1 MNSYIAI
8 ALVLCVAVAQVHS
21 QGGTQGG
28 LMKPAGAPGVGNAGA
43 MPTRPNPM
51 MAGMAPWLMM
61 SGNDMM
67 RDMMRWNMMMRGL
80 GPMMG
85 GMGGMGG
92 TGGNALQRLMYFNAL
107 TGNDMG
113 FGMF

>member
-8 ALVLCVAVAQVHS
+8 ALVLCIAVAQVQS
-21 QGGTQGG
+21 QGAPGQSGI
-28 LMKPAGAPGVGNAGA
+28 MKPAETSPTNNAAGA
-43 MPTRPNPM
+43 GAGRGIMG
-51 MAGMAPWLMM
+51 GMAPWLMM

-67 RDMMRWNMMMRGL
+67 RDMMRWNMMMRGF

-85 GMGGMGG
+85 G
-92 TGGNALQRLMYFNAL
+92 GNAMQRWMYLNAL

>member
-8 ALVLCVAVAQVHS
+8 ALVLCIAVAQVQS
-21 QGGTQGG
+21 QGAPGQGG
-28 LMKPAGAPGVGNAGA
+28 IMKPAATSPTMGNTGAV
-43 MPTRPNPM
+43 PTRSNPLM
-51 MAGMAPWLMM
+51 GGMAPFLMM

-67 RDMMRWNMMMRGL
+67 RDMMRWNMMMRGM

-85 GMGGMGG
+85 G
-92 TGGNALQRLMYFNAL
+92 NAMQRWMYLNAL

>member
-1 MNSYIAI
+1 MNSYIAL
-8 ALVLCVAVAQVHS
+8 ALVLCIAVAQVQS
-21 QGGTQGG
+21 QGAQSG
-28 LMKPAGAPGVGNAGA
+28 LMKPAASPPAVPSSSGSVA
-43 MPTRPNPM
+43 RSNPM
-51 MAGMAPWLMM
+51 MGGMAPWLMM

-80 GPMMG
+80 PMMG
-85 GMGGMGG
+85 GN
-92 TGGNALQRLMYFNAL
+92 NALQRWMYINAL